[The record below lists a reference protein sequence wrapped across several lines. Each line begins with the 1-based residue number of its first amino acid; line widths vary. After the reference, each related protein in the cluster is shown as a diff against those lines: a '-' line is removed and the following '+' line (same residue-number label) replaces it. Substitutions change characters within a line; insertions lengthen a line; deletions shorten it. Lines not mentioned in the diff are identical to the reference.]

1 MRMTRDDFIQ
11 KAREIH
17 GDKYDYSHVIYTN
30 VKTKVKIVCPL
41 HGVFQQTPDK
51 HLHGKCGCPKCA
63 GNKKD
68 TNFSFV
74 KKARDV
80 HGDKYDY
87 SEVCYVN
94 NKTPVNIICRVHGVF
109 QQTPNN
115 HLSGKGC
122 PKCAGNVVLTTRE
135 FVEMAREIH
144 GDEYSYDHVVY
155 KNNREPV
162 LITCSLH
169 GDFEQIPYVHLEGS
183 GCPVCSLLH
192 RIEHRD
198 SRLACQKAQL
208 TCLQRYGV
216 TNPMYDNDIKR
227 KHKLIMQSDDVNNR
241 RTQTKRDNH
250 TFNVSLPEYRLGV
263 LLTSI
268 FGDEDVLHN
277 YKSDLYPF
285 LCDFYIRSRNIYI
298 ELNAHW
304 SHGGHWYSENVDK
317 QVLDKWLSGSRSY
330 KNAANTF
337 SVRDVAKRNV
347 ACQNSLNY
355 IVFWKSDLSDAKH
368 WIELGCPDGQ
378 DWIREYSWL

>member
-30 VKTKVKIVCPL
+30 VKTKVKIICPL

-51 HLHGKCGCPKCA
+51 HLHGKCGCPVCA

-74 KKARDV
+74 KKARAV
-80 HGDKYDY
+80 HGNKYDY

-122 PKCAGNVVLTTRE
+122 PKCAGNVALTTKE

-162 LITCSLH
+162 LITCPVH
-169 GDFEQIPYVHLEGS
+169 GDFEQVPYVHLEGS
-183 GCPVCSLLH
+183 GCPICSLLH
-192 RIEHRD
+192 RTEHRD
-198 SRLACQKAQL
+198 SQLAHQKAQL

-216 TNPMYDNDIKR
+216 TNPMYDTEIRK
-227 KHKLIMQSDDVNNR
+227 KHKLIMQSDDVNDR
-241 RTQTKRDNH
+241 RTQTKRENH
-250 TFNVSLPEYRLGV
+250 TFNVSLPEYRLGI
-263 LLTSI
+263 LLTSV

-285 LCDFYIRSRNIYI
+285 LCDFYIRSRNMYI

-304 SHGGHWYSENVDK
+304 SHGGHWYSESVDK
-317 QVLDKWLSGSRSY
+317 QVLDKWLSGSQSY
-330 KNAANTF
+330 KNAAHTF
-337 SVRDVAKRNV
+337 SVRDVEKRNV

-355 IVFWKSDLSDAKH
+355 IVFWKSDLSDVKH
-368 WIELGCPDGQ
+368 WMELGCPDGQ
-378 DWIREYSWL
+378 DWIKEYSWL

>member
-51 HLHGKCGCPKCA
+51 HLHGKC
-63 GNKKD
+63 
-68 TNFSFV
+68 
-74 KKARDV
+74 
-80 HGDKYDY
+80 
-87 SEVCYVN
+87 
-94 NKTPVNIICRVHGVF
+94 
-109 QQTPNN
+109 
-115 HLSGKGC
+115 GC

-285 LCDFYIRSRNIYI
+285 LWAIS
-298 ELNAHW
+298 
-304 SHGGHWYSENVDK
+304 
-317 QVLDKWLSGSRSY
+317 
-330 KNAANTF
+330 
-337 SVRDVAKRNV
+337 SVT
-347 ACQNSLNY
+347 
-355 IVFWKSDLSDAKH
+355 
-368 WIELGCPDGQ
+368 
-378 DWIREYSWL
+378 